1 MQANYTT
8 AEDPLSLERIR
19 SVLIRLEETIIFGLI
34 ERAQFAHNPKIYA
47 KGAFKELRDQGFEG
61 SWLDWFLFETES
73 FHAKARRYTG
83 PDEYPFTPTDKLPKP
98 VLQPL
103 KFPNLLWENDV
114 NVNASI
120 LSFYTHAIV
129 PRITR
134 QTTLSL
140 ASRKRAQGINGDGEY
155 EDDGNYGSAATL
167 DVEILQAISK
177 RVHYGKFVSE
187 SKFRENP
194 AAFIP
199 HILNPNPEKLD
210 GLIVKPAVEKALLE
224 RLVKKAKTYGRD
236 LGPTGEPVEGNTVM
250 KIDVEGVRDLY
261 ESYIIPLTKEVEVDY
276 LLQRLKGLSKEQIDA
291 LMVGKKQ

>member
-8 AEDPLSLERIR
+8 TEDPLSLERIR

-47 KGAFKELRDQGFEG
+47 RGAFKEITDAGFDG

-83 PDEYPFTPTDKLPKP
+83 PDEHPFTPLENLPKP
-98 VLQPL
+98 IVPAI
-103 KFPNLLWENDV
+103 KFPQLLWENTV
-114 NVNASI
+114 NVNPSI

-134 QTTLSL
+134 QTTLNL
-140 ASRKRAQGINGDGEY
+140 ASRKRAQGIAGDGEY

-199 HILNPNPEKLD
+199 NILNPNPAKLEA
-210 GLIVKPAVEKALLE
+210 LITKPAVEKALLE

-236 LGPTGEPVEGNTVM
+236 LGPTGEAVEGSTMM

-276 LLQRLKGLSKEQIDA
+276 LLQRLKGLTKEQIDA
-291 LMVGKKQ
+291 MMKPKN